1 MFLWC
6 LVVAA
11 TIEVVAGPF
20 STTTAGRTGQMP
32 GDRPSPMSAKQ
43 LLCARRLLRD
53 RTGWSPGYKEE
64 PAPVADP
71 SGPYASPHPPTPHG
85 LPSQQ
90 QHQSPY
96 VSNVQVPPG
105 QHSQEVPYY
114 ASAHPSPYSTNSTS
128 GSYTSSGASAHQA
141 SDLSM
146 ATATMNR
153 QFPPI
158 YHTPQSNS
166 PASIQSPQHD
176 QHGRPIYGQST
187 AQVPQNMYY
196 PPYPQMPQQS
206 PYAHQQTAPMAP
218 NMPLMSN
225 QQTQPAMHHQPAH
238 PHTPGLPGSPRTKL
252 NQTPLQRP
260 PSGLGHPQGTP
271 TAPPGSAGSMHS
283 GAPPNS
289 NNPSAAPGP
298 IPATTP
304 LVVRQDS
311 NGVQWIAFE
320 YSRDRVK
327 MEYTIRCDVESVN
340 VDELPSDFK
349 SENCVYPRACCA
361 KDQYKGNRL
370 HYETECNTVGWALA
384 QLNPCLRGKRGLIQ
398 RAVDSWRNSN
408 QDPRL
413 RSRRV
418 RRMAKI
424 TNRKAAAQQTTPG
437 AHLAGPGAPGAAG
450 IPNAAAGIAG
460 APGSRPN
467 MGMGAQ
473 LHHHHEHPNAPGG
486 SDDVSA
492 ANDYNEGTH
501 THHHQAPNG
510 QAGAPAGDVRQANN
524 FYPAYPPN
532 PAAGNPNMPPLEQSM
547 APVPPPPSHAA
558 STNKQQE
565 DEERNLELFGDLP
578 EAKRRKFILVDDAQ
592 RGTRVR
598 VRVMLDQVNMEEM
611 PDSYR
616 KSNSVYPRS
625 YFPTQMQS
633 PPASPRGTRF
643 FDDPEPEE
651 KDDGT
656 SGPIPVTGRT
666 LVPVPMLDGSEAK
679 VPRPRMTRA
688 KRHKEVTL
696 NDLGYRMTW
705 SQSRVFAGRT
715 LFLQRSRKL
724 TALEYTNTSDGC
736 SRCLSQQDAQYHGCC
751 RRWMERNKRSKRDAS
766 P

>member
-1 MFLWC
+1 MHHPHPAQQGL
-6 LVVAA
+6 
-11 TIEVVAGPF
+11 
-20 STTTAGRTGQMP
+20 
-32 GDRPSPMSAKQ
+32 
-43 LLCARRLLRD
+43 
-53 RTGWSPGYKEE
+53 
-64 PAPVADP
+64 PAPQPHPRPGVLQQHQQHHPNSPQQPQHPAQHP
-71 SGPYASPHPPTPHG
+71 TTQGPYASPHPPTPHG

-105 QHSQEVPYY
+105 QHPQEVPYY

-128 GSYTSSGASAHQA
+128 GSYTS

-187 AQVPQNMYY
+187 TQVPQNMYY
-196 PPYPQMPQQS
+196 PPYQMTQQS

-225 QQTQPAMHHQPAH
+225 QQTQPAMHHPPAH

-289 NNPSAAPGP
+289 NVNPSAAPGP

-424 TNRKAAAQQTTPG
+424 TNRKAIQQTQPG
-437 AHLAGPGAPGAAG
+437 THLAGPSAPGAAG
-450 IPNAAAGIAG
+450 IPNPAAAGIAG
-460 APGSRPN
+460 APGSRPSN
-467 MGMGAQ
+467 MGMGGGGAQ
-473 LHHHHEHPNAPGG
+473 LHHHHEHPGGAPGG
-486 SDDVSA
+486 DDVSA

-510 QAGAPAGDVRQANN
+510 QTGAPAGDVRQGNN
-524 FYPAYPPN
+524 FYPTYPPN
-532 PAAGNPNMPPLEQSM
+532 PAAGNPNIPPLEQTM
-547 APVPPPPSHAA
+547 ASVPPPPSHAA

-715 LFLQRSRKL
+715 LFLQRSLDAYRNKMRS
-724 TALEYTNTSDGC
+724 TMVAAG
-736 SRCLSQQDAQYHGCC
+736 QDVAPHFETRVGK
-751 RRWMERNKRSKRDAS
+751 RRWLERSKRSKRDAS

>member
-1 MFLWC
+1 
-6 LVVAA
+6 
-11 TIEVVAGPF
+11 
-20 STTTAGRTGQMP
+20 
-32 GDRPSPMSAKQ
+32 
-43 LLCARRLLRD
+43 
-53 RTGWSPGYKEE
+53 
-64 PAPVADP
+64 
-71 SGPYASPHPPTPHG
+71 
-85 LPSQQ
+85 
-90 QHQSPY
+90 
-96 VSNVQVPPG
+96 
-105 QHSQEVPYY
+105 
-114 ASAHPSPYSTNSTS
+114 
-128 GSYTSSGASAHQA
+128 
-141 SDLSM
+141 M

-176 QHGRPIYGQST
+176 QHGRPLYGQSA

-196 PPYPQMPQQS
+196 PPYQMPQQS
-206 PYAHQQTAPMAP
+206 PYAPQQHTAPLQT
-218 NMPLMSN
+218 NMPLMSH
-225 QQTQPAMHHQPAH
+225 QQPQQMQHPPAH
-238 PHTPGLPGSPRTKL
+238 SHTPGLPGSPRTKL

-260 PSGLGHPQGTP
+260 PSGLGPPQGTP
-271 TAPPGSAGSMHS
+271 TGPPGSAGSMHS
-283 GAPPNS
+283 APGNNSSVNPN
-289 NNPSAAPGP
+289 AAPGP

-304 LVVRQDS
+304 LVVRQDQ

-340 VDELPSDFK
+340 VDELPQEFK
-349 SENCVYPRACCA
+349 TENCVYPRACCH
-361 KDQYKGNRL
+361 KEQYKGNRL

-424 TNRKAAAQQTTPG
+424 NNRKAVQAQHG
-437 AHLAGPGAPGAAG
+437 GHMAGPGAPAPGV
-450 IPNAAAGIAG
+450 PNTAGIAG
-460 APGSRPN
+460 APSARPTN
-467 MGMGAQ
+467 MGMGGPQ
-473 LHHHHEHPNAPGG
+473 LHHHHEHPAGG
-486 SDDVSA
+486 AQGGPDDVSA
-492 ANDYNEGTH
+492 GNEYNETSH
-501 THHHQAPNG
+501 THHHQAPTG
-510 QAGAPAGDVRQANN
+510 QAGAANGDVRPANN
-524 FYPAYPPN
+524 FYPTYPTNQPSN
-532 PAAGNPNMPPLEQSM
+532 ASAVPPMDHHMDHVPSR
-547 APVPPPPSHAA
+547 PPPPHAA
-558 STNKQQE
+558 ATTKQQE

-616 KSNSVYPRS
+616 KNNSVYPRS

-643 FDDPEPEE
+643 FDDPDEE
-651 KDDGT
+651 KDEGS
-656 SGPIPVTGRT
+656 SGAMPVTGRT
-666 LVPVPMLDGSEAK
+666 LVPVPMMDGSEAK

-688 KRHKEVTL
+688 KRNKEVTL

-715 LFLQRSRKL
+715 LFLQRSL
-724 TALEYTNTSDGC
+724 
-736 SRCLSQQDAQYHGCC
+736 DAYRNKMRSTMVAAGQEVAPHFETRVGK
-751 RRWMERNKRSKRDAS
+751 RRWLERSKRAKREAS